1 MKSEIDLHIHT
12 TISDGLHTPAEI
24 VEMARREGLCTISI
38 TDHDTVGGVAQAIE
52 AAGDHLEVVPGV
64 EISTY
69 AGGIEMHILGYF
81 LDFKNK
87 DLVEALARFRQS
99 RLERAKKM
107 LAKLRALG
115 IIVSWE
121 QVLEMARGET
131 VGRPH
136 IARALQEADRVQTT
150 QEAFDRFLDK
160 GRPAYVPRHRMTSA
174 QALHLLRNAGG
185 LPVLAH
191 PWHVTST
198 IPHLAAEGLVGLET
212 YYPGYNPLMVAHLCG
227 LAKKHHLI
235 CTGGSDFH
243 GLALLPERRLGQ
255 VYVPP
260 ECVSALKDK
269 TRSA

>member
-1 MKSEIDLHIHT
+1 
-12 TISDGLHTPAEI
+12 
-24 VEMARREGLCTISI
+24 
-38 TDHDTVGGVAQAIE
+38 
-52 AAGDHLEVVPGV
+52 
-64 EISTY
+64 
-69 AGGIEMHILGYF
+69 MHILGYF

-160 GRPAYVPRHRMTSA
+160 GRPA
-174 QALHLLRNAGG
+174 
-185 LPVLAH
+185 
-191 PWHVTST
+191 WHVTST

-243 GLALLPERRLGQ
+243 GLGLLPERRLGQ